1 MIQSHH
7 LCSEIDIDGD
17 LREDGGASWLEVS
30 TLASLDELTDPGAVR
45 LAMARFDEMGR
56 DEFLRTYGFGPAR
69 KFWLTADGKRYDSK
83 AIVGVAW
90 GIQNSRGLTWLSAE
104 DFSGGEATVR
114 RKLESLGFSVIDA
127 TSLTPRPQQTWI
139 FQGNPTVFDVSGF
152 LATLP
157 RDFLWLA
164 NQQARRM
171 SPGDKVFIW
180 QAIGNGD
187 RARSGIVAEA
197 EIIEPARQQAD
208 DPRSQAF
215 WRSAD
220 TARNATELAERVR
233 LRLLSVA
240 KENNIFQRDVMA
252 RDPVLG
258 KLPILT
264 LRNSTNFLLTTE
276 QSELLEAVWSDI
288 QQVRLGV
295 ADETPPSIA
304 RPAVE
309 VDIEAV
315 QKDIL
320 IDATTRAA
328 LIDARRGQGAF
339 RRKLL
344 HRWRDACAATGI
356 AVPELLR
363 ASHTKPWRRSTNSE
377 RLDPCNG
384 LLLAAH
390 LDALYDCG
398 LISFDDGGLLL
409 ISDQLGYEDWVRLH
423 LPRKLRLE
431 LTAEE
436 KVYLAFHRQNC
447 FRS

>member
-1 MIQSHH
+1 
-7 LCSEIDIDGD
+7 
-17 LREDGGASWLEVS
+17 V
-30 TLASLDELTDPGAVR
+30 ASLDELTDPGAVR
-45 LAMARFDEMGR
+45 VAMARFDEMGR
-56 DEFLRTYGFGPAR
+56 EEFLRTYGFGPAR
-69 KFWLTADGKRYDSK
+69 KFWLAADGKQYDSK

-90 GIQNSRGLTWLSAE
+90 GIQNSKGLTWLRAE

-114 RKLESLGFSVIDA
+114 RKLESLGFSVTDA
-127 TSLTPRPQQTWI
+127 TSPTPGEPQTWI
-139 FQGNPTVFDVSGF
+139 FQGNPKVFDASGF

-157 RDFLWLA
+157 SDFLWLA
-164 NQQARRM
+164 NQQPRRM
-171 SPGDKVFIW
+171 APGGKVFIW
-180 QAIGNGD
+180 QAIGGGD
-187 RARSGIVAEA
+187 RARSGILAEA

-208 DPRSQAF
+208 DPASKPF

-220 TARNATELAERVR
+220 AARSATELVERIR

-240 KENNIFQRDVMA
+240 KEDGILQRDVMA

-276 QSELLEAVWSDI
+276 QSASLEAAWSGIDQMRLAASDEPSLAAAQSVIEIDI
-288 QQVRLGV
+288 KAIREDV
-295 ADETPPSIA
+295 
-304 RPAVE
+304 
-309 VDIEAV
+309 
-315 QKDIL
+315 L

-356 AVPELLR
+356 GAPELLR
-363 ASHTKPWRRSTNSE
+363 ASHTKPWRQSTNSE
-377 RLDPCNG
+377 RLDPSNG

-398 LISFDDGGLLL
+398 LISFDDDGMLL
-409 ISDQLGYEDWVRLH
+409 ISGQLGYEDRVRLH
-423 LPRKLRLE
+423 IPRKLRLE
-431 LTAEE
+431 LTAKE
-436 KVYLAFHRQNC
+436 KFFLAHHRLHC
-447 FRS
+447 FQP